1 MCNQIT
7 TRYKQNKHQL
17 HDSHKIT
24 NMKEKKTKNHLAQ
37 SQKLANKP
45 V

>member
-24 NMKEKKTKNHLAQ
+24 NMKEKTKNHLAQ